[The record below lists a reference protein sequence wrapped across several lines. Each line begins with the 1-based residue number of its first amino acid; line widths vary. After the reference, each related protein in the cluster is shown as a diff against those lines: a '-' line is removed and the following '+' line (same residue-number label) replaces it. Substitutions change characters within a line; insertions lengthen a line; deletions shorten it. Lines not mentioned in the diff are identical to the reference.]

1 MGTMEGIPLTTSL
14 AAVRSYLLAACNY
27 QSNELD
33 PGFFRPSVPQVASNY
48 PNIPRRL
55 GQYDPTL
62 DLRRAAN
69 ASARMRARKCRTS
82 LVRCSHDR

>member
-1 MGTMEGIPLTTSL
+1 MGTMEGAPLTIPL
-14 AAVRSYLLAACNY
+14 AAVRPDLLAEWGY
-27 QSNELD
+27 Q
-33 PGFFRPSVPQVASNY
+33 

-55 GQYDPTL
+55 SQYEPTL

-69 ASARMRARKCRTS
+69 ASARMRAKKCRTS